1 MFACTP
7 LDVSLMMIMI
17 LIDVNALSEM
27 CYGFAICT
35 HLNSEYH
42 SGLRKKLG
50 DKRKK
55 LKEFFFTQ

>member
-1 MFACTP
+1 
-7 LDVSLMMIMI
+7 MMIMI

-27 CYGFAICT
+27 RSGLAICT

-50 DKRKK
+50 EKRKEK
-55 LKEFFFTQ
+55 S